1 MAKIVI
7 RPQSGGLVRVEGVNY
22 AQLLRRCEEQE
33 RGGNYASACEAR
45 FDAVQA
51 FLDRVGEEPV
61 ALDWEDQNSRSL
73 LELIYRSASD
83 HLQIGELEMAV
94 ALWESVIDMDE
105 EDHFEATMILAFCY
119 VALEDWDC
127 LESARFDI
135 SPKMPEYHLLQL
147 WERYIKSR
155 EIDQSALREL
165 RTRHKMW
172 WEEFT
177 ADEHPADEAYFAD
190 CRSERPSKRTEAREF
205 WFATAPLWEDYRE
218 FLEKIK

>member
-7 RPQSGGLVRVEGVNY
+7 RPQSGDLVRVEGVNY

-33 RGGNYASACEAR
+33 RGGNYASACETR

-94 ALWESVIDMDE
+94 ALWESVIDVDE

-205 WFATAPLWEDYRE
+205 WFATAPLWEGDRE

>member
-205 WFATAPLWEDYRE
+205 WFATAPLWEGDRE